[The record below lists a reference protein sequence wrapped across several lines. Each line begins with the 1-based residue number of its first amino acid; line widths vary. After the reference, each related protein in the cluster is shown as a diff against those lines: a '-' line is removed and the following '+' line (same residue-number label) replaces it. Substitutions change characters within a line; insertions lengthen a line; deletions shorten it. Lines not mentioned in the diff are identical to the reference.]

1 MLLEYFIHNIF
12 DVIPPKDISNAFVNV
27 KDEDAVDQDAIINH
41 QAHKFNVFFCQL
53 WKYIFK
59 TFPSCHQY
67 ANFIK
72 HVNVDISKPIAIQT
86 SMVEAFLNMLYIM
99 KAGLIVK
106 INLIEFGKFSNECIK
121 QLNDTKYI
129 KNCLVEK
136 LEYRYK
142 KPLENKDNIILSLF
156 KLVSE
161 DRSIITY
168 SDIPV
173 INPFTGFILE
183 PTKTPHQSN
192 NIQNISYIISE
203 DVYFLIK
210 LLNSPVIINDTN
222 DRHDDVIK
230 SISKAMGKKCMVLS
244 HHYYPD
250 TYSYQLAEEYI
261 YLLPRIAPWCLII
274 CDEWKP
280 LYNGL
285 AIQEENNVVLS
296 STLVKTPPGFN
307 RVISNNMYMYK
318 LQNTLNFWK
327 AHTKLSHNP
336 KSTVNNYLLFVDFIY
351 KYIEKHELK
360 LMDKPAIA
368 KTDKLILLVD
378 NRENDMSVMSCKCA
392 LLNTDDWHCRVITS
406 KAAKGYYERFL
417 PHFDTQVRT
426 HPLLELQFDIDI
438 YNDIL
443 EDVEMWK
450 GLKQE
455 GYNHVVVIQD
465 DGFMIRKG
473 IDKYLQ
479 YDYVGAPWADMSDN
493 IYIKEQLTS
502 NMVGNGGFSLRNVD
516 AMIRICEEFEDKKL
530 QTFYHNVNR
539 APEDIFFVKYLT
551 TTGGKFPSKEE
562 ASYFSMEQIINPQC
576 IGFHKFWNYH
586 PYSEV
591 KQLFDFFL
599 L

>member
-1 MLLEYFIHNIF
+1 VF
-12 DVIPPKDISNAFVNV
+12 DIIPPKDISSSFL
-27 KDEDAVDQDAIINH
+27 KDGDSVDQDAIINH

-106 INLIEFGKFSNECIK
+106 INLIEFGTFSNDCIK

-129 KNCLVEK
+129 KNFLIEK
-136 LEYRYK
+136 MEYRYK
-142 KPLENKDNIILSLF
+142 KPLENKDNLLFSFF
-156 KLVSE
+156 KLVSQ

-168 SDIPV
+168 SDIPDV
-173 INPFTGFILE
+173 YTNPFTGFIIE
-183 PTKTPHQSN
+183 PKKTAHQSN
-192 NIQNISYIISE
+192 TIQNISYIISE

-210 LLNSPVIINDTN
+210 LLNSPVIINDTL
-222 DRHDDVIK
+222 DRHDDTIK
-230 SISKAMGKKCMVLS
+230 YISKAMGKKCMVLS

-250 TYSYQLAEEYI
+250 TYSYQLPEEYI
-261 YLLPRIAPWCLII
+261 YLLPRISPWCLII

-280 LYNGL
+280 VYTYNGL
-285 AIQEENNVVLS
+285 AIQEENNVVMCPKL
-296 STLVKTPPGFN
+296 LKTPPGMN
-307 RVISNNMYMYK
+307 RVISNNMGGYK
-318 LQNTLNFWK
+318 PQNTLTFWK

-336 KSTVNNYLLFVDFIY
+336 KSAVNNYLLFVDFIY
-351 KYIEKHELK
+351 KYIEKHELR
-360 LMDKPAIA
+360 LMDKPPII

-392 LLNTDDWHCRVITS
+392 LINTDDWACRVITS

-417 PHFDTQVRT
+417 PGSTQVRT

-443 EDVEMWK
+443 EDVEMWR

-479 YDYVGAPWADMSDN
+479 YDYVGAPWADMADN
-493 IYIKEQLTS
+493 VYIKEKLTP

-551 TTGGKFPSKEE
+551 QTGGKFPSKEE

-599 L
+599 H